1 MQKQNRK
8 RYSGGTKQL
17 IKQTVINVIFKK
29 TKTKTKLEDVQSY
42 NSSNGIYST
51 HFCISNGKSIT
62 IFICDGL
69 SSLEYLFLENEIFWS
84 CYNNLSKG
92 TNIRRNKYTFTKTE
106 YA

>member
-1 MQKQNRK
+1 M
-8 RYSGGTKQL
+8 
-17 IKQTVINVIFKK
+17 
-29 TKTKTKLEDVQSY
+29 QSY

-84 CYNNLSKG
+84 CYNTYQKEQILDG
-92 TNIRRNKYTFTKTE
+92 TNIRSQRQNTLKLQCTRICILIYQK
-106 YA
+106 